1 MRLEQDESDFLGP
14 RQTIRDQYFA
24 GIDSEP
30 IWNQRG
36 CESFNSLYSIREK
49 CRKETVNLIL

>member
-1 MRLEQDESDFLGP
+1 MRLEQDESDFLAP

-30 IWNQRG
+30 IWN
-36 CESFNSLYSIREK
+36 SVDVK
-49 CRKETVNLIL
+49 VLILYILLEKSVEKKLLI